1 MHDLSCSDPEQMY
14 FKELAER
21 TRELKQTT
29 RGIKKMTKYYD
40 KWDREVAEEKSLEIA
55 MNLIT
60 DGTLSYD
67 AIAKATGL
75 SIEKVTEL
83 ARAKAV

>member
-1 MHDLSCSDPEQMY
+1 
-14 FKELAER
+14 
-21 TRELKQTT
+21 
-29 RGIKKMTKYYD
+29 MTKYYD

-55 MNLIT
+55 MNLINK
-60 DGTLSYD
+60 GKLSFED
-67 AIAKATGL
+67 IAEATGL